1 MDRNGTRFPQLFCS
15 ENRICT
21 YKTAEIFKIRPRSS
35 PNATPVGEFAL
46 FGVFAGRHSKVLKF
60 IKFTL
65 LLARA
70 RARFL
75 KINKLHVPV
84 ARVWGTSA
92 NPKGPGLQKYARQN
106 RKSILNPMKL
116 HNFIIILY
124 SKFNLSNG
132 L

>member
-1 MDRNGTRFPQLFCS
+1 MLTADRDEPRFPLGFCS
-15 ENRICT
+15 KQRICP

-35 PNATPVGEFAL
+35 PDATPVCEFAL
-46 FGVFAGRHSKVLKF
+46 FDVFAHRHNKVLKF
-60 IKFTL
+60 VKFSL

-92 NPKGPGLQKYARQN
+92 KPNAPGLQEYARQN
-106 RKSILNPMKL
+106 
-116 HNFIIILY
+116 
-124 SKFNLSNG
+124 
-132 L
+132 